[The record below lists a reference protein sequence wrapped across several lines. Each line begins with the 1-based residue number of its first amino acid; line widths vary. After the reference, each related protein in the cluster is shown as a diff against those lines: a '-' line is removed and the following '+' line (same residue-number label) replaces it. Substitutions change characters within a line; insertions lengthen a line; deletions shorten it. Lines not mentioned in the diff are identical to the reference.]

1 MAGLETLDEAAPR
14 DTDPVS
20 LGDDAIRETRQKTK
34 TSVGLEHYL
43 DGPHKL
49 PSGTTAARPAAG
61 RAGRVYFNTDT
72 KSIEYDNGTAWI

>member
-43 DGPHKL
+43 DGPHKIPRWSAERT
-49 PSGTTAARPAAG
+49 PSSRSSWSLVFQFGH
-61 RAGRVYFNTDT
+61 
-72 KSIEYDNGTAWI
+72 